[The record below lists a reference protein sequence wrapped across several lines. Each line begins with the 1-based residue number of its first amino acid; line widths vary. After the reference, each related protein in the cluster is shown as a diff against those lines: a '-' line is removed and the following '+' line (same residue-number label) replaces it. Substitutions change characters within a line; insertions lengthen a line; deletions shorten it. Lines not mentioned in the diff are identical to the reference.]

1 MSGMC
6 VFILTRRALAIG
18 LPQNERFLVY
28 PSRVFPPRDVL
39 SSLDATRRGDDRNH
53 GLARSQNRPTAI
65 LTPQSFLPSEDKQ
78 SEWDLG
84 RSSARCGTD
93 HPHPPDREQLGA
105 AIVEIQKVCY
115 EWCVYGH
122 CCGRG
127 QRPDGSATGVVNPL
141 VRAIVR
147 PRPSRHTNSV

>member
-1 MSGMC
+1 MVAKGGS
-6 VFILTRRALAIG
+6 V
-18 LPQNERFLVY
+18 V
-28 PSRVFPPRDVL
+28 S
-39 SSLDATRRGDDRNH
+39 
-53 GLARSQNRPTAI
+53 TAI

-84 RSSARCGTD
+84 RSRARCGTD

-105 AIVEIQKVCY
+105 AIAEIQKVCY